1 MTSSEVRW
9 FYSGTVPDKV
19 VAWFKNVAKS
29 AVDHKPLHEDYLV
42 MSDDESYGIKPR
54 DFDEIGSQ
62 ESKNDIQSKEVE
74 LKRRRKYFEKA
85 FIVLI
90 LTAFILFQFPQALA
104 QPSNEDRNTTILP
117 PVIGCRMDP
126 DRNPLDPTE
135 MNSIVIPFRIPFVK
149 TIHVDK
155 EVFLCETEGLPVIVD
170 VSIYTE
176 IIEDASRQ
184 EPSQK
189 NFEVITCMKYL
200 NGTALGCASQVP
212 PTDLPSLPC
221 QVPRLEFLRF
231 PIEMNSVVVAN
242 GTIVKT
248 IMAETEVFSCP
259 DLYSTFKHVTLF
271 TEKFELIDFAPPGLT
286 IDKRNHFETAT
297 CIKSEFNATVL
308 GCSFQAIVR

>member
-1 MTSSEVRW
+1 M
-9 FYSGTVPDKV
+9 DKDSTP
-19 VAWFKNVAKS
+19 ANNI
-29 AVDHKPLHEDYLV
+29 
-42 MSDDESYGIKPR
+42 DD
-54 DFDEIGSQ
+54 D
-62 ESKNDIQSKEVE
+62 DIYRAFEARLREEPKEVE
-74 LKRRRKYFEKA
+74 VKRCRKYFKA
-85 FIVLI
+85 FIAVI

-104 QPSNEDRNTTILP
+104 QLSNEDRNTTIFP
-117 PVIGCRMDP
+117 PVLGCSLNP
-126 DRNPLDPTE
+126 NRNPLDPIE
-135 MNSIVIPFRIPFVK
+135 MNSIVIPFGIPFVK

-155 EVFLCETEGLPVIVD
+155 EVFLCETEGPLVIVD

-221 QVPRLEFLRF
+221 QVPRLEFLLF

-248 IMAETEVFSCP
+248 IMAETEVFRCP
-259 DLYSTFKHVTLF
+259 DRYSTVKHLTLF

-286 IDKRNHFETAT
+286 INKTNHFEVAA